1 MWASFFWVYS
11 NIDIRR
17 NKMITEPKI
26 PETNNV
32 IEWIVWYFKWLTYV
46 ILMMTVLLALCFLTV
61 IVPGFVLGTLIG
73 LPLRWLMYG

>member
-1 MWASFFWVYS
+1 
-11 NIDIRR
+11 
-17 NKMITEPKI
+17 MITEPKI